1 MAQSRRFLSFEK
13 RVHVYSGLDPEA
25 WKQFLLN
32 IKTFEFYLGTTRI
45 DESAQALYR
54 ALENIRVLGTG
65 SEWHDET
72 DALADELGYEG
83 EFILNQNAI
92 SRGLYFF
99 PKYLNET
106 LKDYSEDVRTDPFP
120 RRRGDQ

>member
-1 MAQSRRFLSFEK
+1 M
-13 RVHVYSGLDPEA
+13 VHPYSGLDPEA
-25 WKQFLLN
+25 WKDFLIN
-32 IKTFEFYLGTTRI
+32 MKTFEFYIDTSRI

-54 ALENIRVLGTG
+54 ALENIRTMGLGITQSDT
-65 SEWHDET
+65 SEFQEE
-72 DALADELGYEG
+72 LAKIAADLGYEG

-106 LKDYSEDVRTDPFP
+106 LKDYTEDVRREPFP
-120 RRRGDQ
+120 RRRADQ